1 MSNNVYEDMVQP
13 RGRAYRS
20 DQIAAW
26 SHYREPI
33 DNSPGRAAG
42 NSRIWG
48 DASPEVQSRVIDALI
63 DASRKSGLNARETA
77 YVLAIARVESG
88 FNPDAAAGA
97 TSASGVGQFIDS
109 TGRSYGLSNHN
120 RFELDA
126 QAGALVRHFIDNR
139 DLANRRGLGEEYIYK
154 YHHDGPS
161 KDYGGLKISN
171 EKVMPYVDRYEVF
184 VQKQLGMEQRPA
196 EHDVQSDRDIGKTPQ
211 VERQRAETYSNSSVL
226 LRQGA
231 EGVGV
236 QELQAQ
242 LAALGY
248 TGKNNQ
254 ALTVDGQFGP
264 QTEHAVREFQRAHGL
279 KEDGIAGPQTMS
291 ALAEAKNRPLVS
303 EATHPQ
309 HGLYE
314 KIASSLGRDVDPRA
328 VANITLQSMENGLD
342 HPDKI
347 RGVVVNGTD
356 VHVLPS
362 GNDPGARVRVDL
374 QAPTA
379 DMQAMSDHMAK
390 EAQQEQQRQQQ
401 HSHQFAR

>member
-1 MSNNVYEDMVQP
+1 MFNDREQSLLARAVASGITSPRELANFMAQVSHESGGLNRLEESFRYTRSAEQVSGKVRSALREGREALEEARLDALRGKPEKLAELMYGGRMGNDAP
-13 RGRAYRS
+13 GDGYKYRGRGYIQLTGKENYERAGQALGI
-20 DQIAAW
+20 DLVGDPDLAARRDVAERVALW
-26 SHYREPI
+26 YWETRVPENAKENVRGATRAINGGLNGLGDRQARFEKWERAITPELIEKIGDGRLGQPVDAEQRDRGQAPI
-33 DNSPGRAAG
+33 GRA
-42 NSRIWG
+42 
-48 DASPEVQSRVIDALI
+48 E
-63 DASRKSGLNARETA
+63 
-77 YVLAIARVESG
+77 ES
-88 FNPDAAAGA
+88 
-97 TSASGVGQFIDS
+97 TKLLQEQ
-109 TGRSYGLSNHN
+109 LS
-120 RFELDA
+120 
-126 QAGALVRHFIDNR
+126 
-139 DLANRRGLGEEYIYK
+139 K
-154 YHHDGPS
+154 
-161 KDYGGLKISN
+161 
-171 EKVMPYVDRYEVF
+171 
-184 VQKQLGMEQRPA
+184 
-196 EHDVQSDRDIGKTPQ
+196 
-211 VERQRAETYSNSSVL
+211 
-226 LRQGA
+226 
-231 EGVGV
+231 
-236 QELQAQ
+236 
-242 LAALGY
+242 LGY
-248 TGKNNQ
+248 VGRNGQ
-254 ALTVDGQFGP
+254 ALSVDGQFGP